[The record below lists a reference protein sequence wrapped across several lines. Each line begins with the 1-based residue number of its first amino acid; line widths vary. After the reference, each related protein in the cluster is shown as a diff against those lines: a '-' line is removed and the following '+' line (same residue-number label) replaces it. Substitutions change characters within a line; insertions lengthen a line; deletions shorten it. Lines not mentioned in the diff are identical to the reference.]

1 MENEII
7 ENIKGPNVIIAGP
20 GTGKTKTLVDKTKF
34 LINHLFDKKIYNQG
48 IIVCT
53 FTNKA
58 TDELKQR
65 LYSQIEIDKLS
76 KIKLFIGTIHK
87 ICIDLIKNYGG
98 DEYLNYNLLN
108 EENQTLYIYKKLPN
122 FGYPEKFETAQTM
135 AELFSRINDLDL
147 SKNDLD
153 KIIHKDLKKL
163 AIDEHQIY
171 QEMLKRNKYF
181 DFSTV
186 QKAMLDL
193 LKKKSF
199 KEKIKK
205 DYNFFLIDEYQ
216 DVNNVQD
223 KIFKNISDPEYNLT
237 VVGDPDQSIYGWRGS
252 SVNNLKNF
260 AKKFKEKK
268 YKIKE
273 FNLVENHRSTKNII
287 SVANYLAQREK
298 KNKIKSFRNID
309 GEYPIVIHFKDDIS
323 EAKYIGGTIRRLN
336 ENKLIKNFDEIAI
349 LFRSLNHST
358 AIQNELSSRKFPYT
372 VIGSNDL
379 LQTRMGFE
387 FLKLFN
393 FYLAAIKKDEIKK
406 QTILDFKDNELEDY
420 KLHDYYDNE
429 KIQEIYDFFKNTKNK
444 ARSSIQLT
452 YNLFELGDFL
462 ERYKYLGASLGV
474 LTKTA
479 SDFDDQFKTFDPYSY
494 YKYLMHL
501 RNRLDQIFEK
511 KDNAIQLMTIHQSKG
526 LEFPIVFIPSQNER
540 QKQKTV
546 IDIMCEQ
553 TGQDEHLKN
562 EEKRVFY
569 VGCTRA
575 ENLLF
580 ASHSA
585 HLTGR
590 RKTYD
595 PKIELS
601 DLESFPHIQKKHY
614 QKSIPLRKKN
624 KRESMVISFNKIKT
638 YNTCPLQYKY
648 RMEWNLDS
656 QRFGGMLFGNN
667 VHQLLEIIFKQIK
680 EGNKIGI
687 KSIEKIIE
695 DNWNNVVFRG
705 DEENLKFKASA
716 KKQIVNFF
724 KDKLNE
730 FNSENIF
737 SVEEPFHYPIN
748 ENLLVDGRYDLIL
761 KNKNNIEIIDFKTGD
776 HKDENYETQ
785 LSFYK
790 YCFNKKYKNNN
801 INLFLIYLKDNKKVQ
816 VNEKPLKDI
825 SDLIL
830 RTAKSIEQKN
840 FKATPGKHCSDCAYR
855 SICDFAPK
863 K

>member
-7 ENIKGPNVIIAGP
+7 ENIKGVNVIIAGP

-48 IIVCT
+48 IIICT

-205 DYNFFLIDEYQ
+205 NYNFFLIDEYQ

-252 SVNNLKNF
+252 SVNNLKDF

-268 YKIKE
+268 CKIKE

-287 SVANYLAQREK
+287 STANYLARREK
-298 KNKIKSFRNID
+298 KNEIKSVRNID

-336 ENKLIKNFDEIAI
+336 ENKLIKNFVEVAI

-358 AIQNELSSRKFPYT
+358 AIQNELGSRKFPYT

-379 LQTRMGFE
+379 LQTRMGLE

-695 DNWNNVVFRG
+695 DNWNNVVFRR

>member
-1 MENEII
+1 MQNEII

-20 GTGKTKTLVDKTKF
+20 GTGKTKTLVDKTKY
-34 LINHLFDKKIYNQG
+34 LINFLFNKKIYNQG

-65 LYSQIEIDKLS
+65 LYSKIEIEKLS

-108 EENQTLYIYKKLPN
+108 EENQTLYVYKKLPN
-122 FGYPEKFETAQTM
+122 FGYTEKFETAQTM
-135 AELFSRINDLDL
+135 ADVFSRINDLNI
-147 SKNDLD
+147 SKRDLD
-153 KIIHKDLKKL
+153 KIIHKDLKDL
-163 AIDEHQIY
+163 ATDKHSIY
-171 QEMLKRNKYF
+171 QEMLKRDKYF

-186 QKAMLDL
+186 QKAMLEL
-193 LKKKSF
+193 LKNKTF
-199 KEKIKK
+199 KNKIKK
-205 DYNFFLIDEYQ
+205 EYNFFLIDEYQ

-223 KIFKNISDPEYNLT
+223 EIFKSLSEPEYNLT
-237 VVGDPDQSIYGWRGS
+237 VVGDQDQSIYGWRGS
-252 SVNNLKNF
+252 SVDNLKNF
-260 AKKFKEKK
+260 AKEFNKK
-268 YKIKE
+268 KIDVKE
-273 FNLVENHRSTKNII
+273 FNLIENHRSTKNIV
-287 SVANYLAQREK
+287 STANYLARREK
-298 KNKIKSFRNID
+298 VNQIKPFRNLD
-309 GEYPIVIHFKDDIS
+309 GEYPIVGHFKDDIS
-323 EAKYIGGTIRRLN
+323 EAKYIGGTIRRLRD
-336 ENKLIKNFDEIAI
+336 NKLVKNFDEIAI
-349 LFRSLNHST
+349 LFRSLNHSKT
-358 AIQNELSSRKFPYT
+358 IQNELNSRKFPYA

-379 LQTRMGFE
+379 LQTKMGFE

-393 FYLAAIKKDEIKK
+393 FYLAIIKKDEIKRDS
-406 QTILDFKDNELEDY
+406 ISDFKDNELEDH
-420 KLHDYYDNE
+420 KLDSYYNE
-429 KIQEIYDFFKNTKNK
+429 KKIEDIYNFFKNTKNK
-444 ARSSIQLT
+444 SRSSIQLT
-452 YNLFELGDFL
+452 YNLFDLGNFL
-462 ERYKYLGASLGV
+462 NRFQFLGPSLGV

-501 RNRLDQIFEK
+501 RNKMDQIFEK
-511 KDNAIQLMTIHQSKG
+511 KQNAIQLMTIHQSKG
-526 LEFPIVFIPSQNER
+526 LEFPVVFIPSQNER

-546 IDIMCEQ
+546 IDIICEQ
-553 TGQDEHLKN
+553 TGKDEYLRN

-580 ASHSA
+580 VSHSA

-595 PKIELS
+595 PTIELKN
-601 DLESFPHIQKKHY
+601 LESFPFVQKKHY
-614 QKSIPLRKKN
+614 QKIIPLRKKN
-624 KRESMVISFNKIKT
+624 KKESMVISFNKIKT

-680 EGNKIGI
+680 QGEKITI
-687 KSIEKIIE
+687 KIIEKIIE
-695 DNWNNVVFRG
+695 DNWNNVVFRRE
-705 DEENLKFKASA
+705 EENLKFKTAA
-716 KKQIVNFF
+716 KNQIVHFF
-724 KDKLNE
+724 KDKLSE
-730 FNSENIF
+730 FNPDNIF
-737 SVEEPFHYPIN
+737 SIEESFHYPIN

-761 KNKNNIEIIDFKTGD
+761 KNKKNIEIIDFKTGE

-790 YCFNKKYKNNN
+790 YCFNEKYKNDN
-801 INLFLIYLKDNKKVQ
+801 INLFLIYLKDNKKVK

-825 SDLIL
+825 NKLIL
-830 RTAKSIEQKN
+830 STAKAIETKD
-840 FKATPGKHCSDCAYR
+840 FKAKPGKHCSDCAYI
-855 SICDFAPK
+855 SICDSAPK